1 MQLLLLILPA
11 LASLA
16 AAQLH
21 PVLTSTQLRKD
32 TPALPLGL
40 YRHLRRTEAAAAAAQ
55 TSPEPSY
62 LLGLADQLP
71 FSASPPSTVRPSSR
85 RYPAHA
91 FDQLVSHDPLVP
103 PPSPD
108 ATFKQRYW
116 YDATFYKPGGPVIL
130 LDGGETSGEDRIP
143 FFEKGILRV
152 LSEATGGI
160 GVVLEHRFYGESFPV
175 DTLST
180 DNLRFLTTLQAL
192 EDSNYFAKTV
202 VFPGLEHLNLTA
214 PGTAWIRYGGSYAGA
229 ASAFARK
236 LFPDIW
242 WGAIASSAVTTAIVD
257 FSDYYIPIRQSGPPQ
272 CISQL
277 QNHTAAIDSLLAL
290 KNSLVTSSLKAYF
303 GLPNVTDDA
312 DFVNALSLPLSSWQ
326 ARNWDPA
333 VGSSTFFRF
342 CDALTNTTT
351 TPSLSIDFPTD
362 SLLSYV
368 LPHWPTNPRKQLAAF
383 SSYASFIK
391 EHVAALCPDGAEQDE
406 CFGTDVYEGDGLEE
420 AGWKSWSYQ
429 FCTEWGYFIGA
440 PPKGKSTIVS
450 RLLTPE
456 YTGQICKKAFPPGE
470 LNQVPAEPNVTAI
483 NQWGSFDLSHHRLAF
498 IDGSEDPWLYA
509 TPHSPRAPNP
519 HRKDTRKKPFKLIPG
534 GVHHWDENGL
544 IPSSAEPYE
553 IQQIHRDEVEFVQSW
568 MRQWKERGRWKIEH

>member
-1 MQLLLLILPA
+1 MQFLLLVLPA
-11 LASLA
+11 LAGLA

-21 PVLTSTQLRKD
+21 PILTSTQLRKD

-71 FSASPPSTVRPSSR
+71 FSASPPSTARPSSR

-108 ATFKQRYW
+108 ATFEQRYW
-116 YDATFYKPGGPVIL
+116 YDATFYKPGGPVFL

-143 FFEKGILRV
+143 FLEKGILRV

-192 EDSNYFAKTV
+192 EDSNYFAKNV
-202 VFPGLEHLNLTA
+202 IFPGLGHLNLTA
-214 PGTAWIRYGGSYAGA
+214 PGTAWVRYGGSYAGA

-277 QNHTAAIDSLLAL
+277 QNHTATIDSLLAL
-290 KNSLVTSSLKAYF
+290 KHSLVTSSLKAYF

-351 TPSLSIDFPTD
+351 TPSLSIDSATG
-362 SLLSYV
+362 SLLSYL

-383 SSYASFIK
+383 ASYASFIK

-440 PPKGKSTIVS
+440 PPNGKSTIVS

-544 IPSSAEPYE
+544 VPSSAEPYE
-553 IQQIHRDEVEFVQSW
+553 IQQIHRDEVEFVQAW